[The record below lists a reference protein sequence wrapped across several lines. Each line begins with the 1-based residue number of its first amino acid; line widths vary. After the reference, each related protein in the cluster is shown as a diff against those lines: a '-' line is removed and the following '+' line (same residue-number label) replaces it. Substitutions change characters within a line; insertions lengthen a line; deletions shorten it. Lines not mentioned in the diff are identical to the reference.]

1 MDTPR
6 LRVFAGPN
14 GSGKSTLKALLAAEW
29 FGTYINADDIER
41 TIRLEGGLR
50 LADFNIDV
58 TQEDLR
64 AFFSKSSL
72 LGAHGLIEDAQAI
85 TLSGGYLDFGNLQV
99 NSYFASVLADL
110 IRRQLL
116 SRGESLTFETVM
128 SSPDKV
134 EFMCEAQRLGYRTY
148 LYYVA
153 TEDPAINIDR
163 VKYRVQ
169 TGGHDVSSDK
179 IASRY
184 KRSLDLL
191 YGAVACAD
199 RAFIF
204 DNSDESAVWVAEV
217 TDGTVLEA
225 KVDTLPGWFK
235 RALWDK
241 FIPQ

>member
-14 GSGKSTLKALLAAEW
+14 GSGKSTLKGLLSPDW

-41 TIRLEGGLR
+41 TIKSEGGFC
-50 LADFNIDV
+50 LADFNVDV
-58 TQEDLR
+58 TQEQLLEFLLTSDLLR
-64 AFFSKSSL
+64 VQGLTDQAKS
-72 LGAHGLIEDAQAI
+72 I
-85 TLSGGYLDFGNLQV
+85 TINDGYVCFGDLQV
-99 NSYFASVLADL
+99 NSYYASVLCDF

-116 SRGESLTFETVM
+116 NCGESFTFETVM

-134 EFMCEAQRLGYRTY
+134 ELICEAQRRGYRTY
-148 LYYVA
+148 LYYIA
-153 TEDPAINIDR
+153 TEDPSINIDR
-163 VKYRVQ
+163 VEHRVK
-169 TGGHDVSSDK
+169 TGGHDVPIDK
-179 IASRY
+179 IVLRY
-184 KRSLDLL
+184 RRSIDLL
-191 YGAVACAD
+191 YQAVACTN

-225 KVDTLPGWFK
+225 KVDSMPMWCK

-241 FIPQ
+241 FPD

>member
-1 MDTPR
+1 MGTPR

-14 GSGKSTLKALLAAEW
+14 GSGKSTLKSLLSKEW

-41 TIRLEGGLR
+41 TIRHEGSLR

-58 TQEDLR
+58 TQEDLT
-64 AFFSKSSL
+64 AFFSRSSL
-72 LGAHGLIEDAQAI
+72 LSAHGLNESAQAI
-85 TLSGGYLDFGNLQV
+85 TVSGGYLGFGNLQV
-99 NSYFASVLADL
+99 NSYYASVLADL

-163 VKYRVQ
+163 VKYRFE
-169 TGGHDVSSDK
+169 TGGHDVPSDK

-191 YGAVACAD
+191 YGAVACTN

-204 DNSDESAVWVAEV
+204 DNSDEAAVWVAEV
-217 TDGTVLEA
+217 NGGTILEA
-225 KVDTLPGWFK
+225 KVDTLPRWCK

-241 FIPQ
+241 FIA